1 MILQQSA
8 RCGFNGRIISKYNNV
23 KQYLCD
29 TLKKRKVV

>member
-8 RCGFNGRIISKYNNV
+8 RCGFNGRGGSKYNNV
-23 KQYLCD
+23 KPYLCD